1 MDLALALV
9 EEDLGSRVALAV
21 ARDLFVFLKRPGGQA
36 QFSRSLA
43 AQSSTRKSLQE
54 LLVWIVENLD
64 QDLTVEN
71 LASRAAMSRRN
82 FTRVFA
88 NQLGRSPAKYVE
100 QPLVSAQR
108 AWSNICA
115 PRRVQRM
122 CCFFS
127 IRQSTSWSTVDS
139 TRAVDM
145 RWPLRYSLPQRWS
158 LIRMWNPRLSARFKQ
173 PILGA

>member
-108 AWSNICA
+108 
-115 PRRVQRM
+115 M